1 MGLKNMEIEKTN
13 DTPYVL
19 LEPGNII
26 LYGRSMPEN
35 VLIFFDPITEWM
47 RKYCENPASFTNID
61 LNLTYT
67 NSCSIKII
75 SDLLRMLDGKYQ
87 QGFDMKIRWTY
98 EQNDESAKE
107 TGHELESMLKI
118 PFEYNEI
125 ETETK
130 NKKRILVKNLLTGKT
145 GEISQRYWETIK
157 GNGHDK
163 DFEILES

>member
-1 MGLKNMEIEKTN
+1 MVLESLEIEKSN
-13 DTPYVL
+13 DTPFVL
-19 LEPGNII
+19 LEPGQIK
-26 LYGRSMPEN
+26 LHGRSMPEN
-35 VLIFFDPITEWM
+35 VLIFFDPITAWM
-47 RKYCENPASFTNID
+47 KKYCENPAPFTKID
-61 LNLTYT
+61 LYLTYT

-75 SDLLRMLDGKYQ
+75 SDLLRLLDGKYRR
-87 QGFDMKIRWTY
+87 GFDMKITWTY

-118 PFEYNEI
+118 PFEYTEI

-130 NKKRILVKNLLTGKT
+130 SKKRILVKNLLTGKT
-145 GEISQRYWETIK
+145 GEISQRYWDTIK